1 MTNGLAQVG
10 LLLAPEKAD
19 LPTTA
24 EVGTVA
30 LLSQLMAG
38 LILAAAVETRD
49 QPVDLVARIR
59 EHVRTR

>member
-1 MTNGLAQVG
+1 MASLRLGSSSLQRK
-10 LLLAPEKAD
+10 PICR
-19 LPTTA
+19 PTA

-38 LILAAAVETRD
+38 LILAAAVKTRD